1 MLLELSTH
9 CVTLCQAIIMY
20 ENSTHWG
27 NILWD
32 DIKTLCYTKL
42 YYVERLKGL
51 MNIQHMHTQAICYEK
66 ISTHDVT
73 LCQALQ
79 NYEHATHLKIIF
91 E

>member
-1 MLLELSTH
+1 
-9 CVTLCQAIIMY
+9 MY

-51 MNIQHMHTQAICYEK
+51 MNIQHILRQYAMRRYQLMMLHYVRLYK
-66 ISTHDVT
+66 IMNMQH
-73 LCQALQ
+73 
-79 NYEHATHLKIIF
+79 I
-91 E
+91 